1 MLSPAGMYK
10 YSGELFTTLGK
21 PGTALTNPELVTD
34 AFEPCPKSPSPSF
47 ATSVSRTS
55 SSSHSWNS
63 RLLVRFPLMTF
74 HPRSSWSTSFPGSKK
89 TLPHY
94 KLHGTTSVLA
104 TPTTRRTGIRC
115 SSHSW
120 RASQCTFD
128 KEVISALSAA
138 RAGDY
143 DRALAHLDAS
153 QELIVTVATA
163 IDCEFVQLCDFAE
176 QTPDGTLYQSGA
188 YAGLFISKASGKP
201 FMGVG
206 FKGTNSLRDQITDL
220 DWQPIVPPQPEI
232 VWGAPTH
239 RGFYLALFGQFTTG
253 LNSQVPFEVLVEQ
266 LSSVYTSG
274 SRLHFT
280 GHSLGGAF
288 SALAYAEF
296 LRRQEVE
303 TAFAA
308 FALGDMYTYGGPRSS
323 YEPFAT
329 ELNKRTQAG
338 SGKHMFR
345 IVNSQDPVPTIPPL
359 YAEDLVNYPYVHAR
373 GAWRI
378 TVNGPEKMDEEP
390 PAFPPLP
397 TDEMV
402 GEDHNPFNYYTSWQ
416 STPHS

>member
-1 MLSPAGMYK
+1 MSKVPQPLLRDIRLAHLKQLAQLEVPPPRKAPTDDVPPEVVMENILSWIQDNP
-10 YSGELFTTLGK
+10 S
-21 PGTALTNPELVTD
+21 ALQAARD
-34 AFEPCPKSPSPSF
+34 
-47 ATSVSRTS
+47 
-55 SSSHSWNS
+55 
-63 RLLVRFPLMTF
+63 M
-74 HPRSSWSTSFPGSKK
+74 
-89 TLPHY
+89 
-94 KLHGTTSVLA
+94 
-104 TPTTRRTGIRC
+104 
-115 SSHSW
+115 
-120 RASQCTFD
+120 QCTSDSYVTPNWDTVFFTFVESITMYLRKD

-153 QELIVTVATA
+153 QELILTVAAA

-206 FKGTNSLRDQITDL
+206 FKGTNSLRDKLTDL

-232 VWGAPTH
+232 LWGAPTH
-239 RGFYLALFGQFTTG
+239 RGFYLALFGQFTTD

-266 LSSVYTSG
+266 LRSVYTSD

-288 SALAYAEF
+288 SALTYAEF
-296 LRRQEVE
+296 LRRQEAE
-303 TAFAA
+303 TAFAQ
-308 FALGDMYTYGGPRSS
+308 FALGDLYTYGGPRSS

-329 ELNKRTQAG
+329 ELNKRTREG

-359 YAEDLVNYPYVHAR
+359 FADDLINYPFIHAR

-378 TVNGPEKMDEEP
+378 TVNGPEKMNEEP
-390 PAFPPLP
+390 PPLPPLP
-397 TDEMV
+397 VDQMV